1 MSFESGKTLG
11 GIGALLM
18 VIGSFVPFLSLVG
31 IILLLIG
38 LKRLA
43 DYYKNNGIFQ
53 NALYG
58 LIFGIVGIVAA
69 ALVILSLVFGFVIA
83 PIGGFAFFG
92 GIIVALIVAFIFYLL
107 TAIFYKKSFDILAEQ
122 TGEKIFGTAG
132 LLLLIGAVLTII
144 IIGLLIMFIAWI
156 VLTVAFFSIKT
167 PEKFQ
172 VAAPA
177 TQPQP
182 PVAVAAGKKYCRH
195 CGGENKTDSVF
206 CEYCGGKL

>member
-18 VIGSFVPFLSLVG
+18 VIGSFVPFVSLVG

-69 ALVILSLVFGFVIA
+69 ALVILSLVFSFAIA

-122 TGEKIFGTAG
+122 TGEKMVGTAG

-156 VLTVAFFSIKT
+156 VLTVAFFSIKM
-167 PEKFQ
+167 PETFQ
-172 VAAPA
+172 VAAPV

-182 PVAVAAGKKYCRH
+182 PVAVSTDKKYCRH